1 MNLLLDTHIALW
13 SVTADKRLSAPARA
27 LIENRANAISVSIAC
42 LWEIA
47 IKHAIVKQGV
57 PAMPISARQAA
68 AYFAAAGFRV
78 LDAQA
83 AHIFAVEELPMVHAD
98 PFDRLIVAQARAEG
112 LILLTSDATVA
123 RYPGDVRKV

>member
-1 MNLLLDTHIALW
+1 MRLLLDTHVALW
-13 SVTADKRLSAPARA
+13 SVTADDRLSKSAAG
-27 LIENRANAISVSIAC
+27 LIADASNAIAVSIAS

-47 IKHAIVKQGV
+47 IKHAIVRRGA

-68 AYFAAAGFRV
+68 AHFEAAGFRI

-112 LILLTSDATVA
+112 LTLLTSDATVA

>member
-1 MNLLLDTHIALW
+1 MRLLLDTHVALW
-13 SVTADKRLSAPARA
+13 SVTADERLSKSAAG
-27 LIENRANAISVSIAC
+27 LIADASNSIAVSIAS

-47 IKHAIVKQGV
+47 IKHAIVRGGA

-68 AYFAAAGFRV
+68 AHFEAAGFLI

-83 AHIFAVEELPMVHAD
+83 AHIFAVEELPRVHAD

-112 LILLTSDATVA
+112 LTLLTSDATLA